1 LISALGAADLRPARV
16 VAEDLEKEAGALW
29 RTDRRGHQEL
39 RLRRERLRELE
50 AHRRDLVDADRTLR
64 DRVREQGRVH
74 AELEAVRVERVTA
87 RVTAAGW
94 MRARAGQL
102 EHELRELGA
111 RLEHEA
117 AELFETAWARLD
129 ADRVRALPAA
139 QLRTRARDLDDA
151 RGRTQAQREAARQ

>member
-1 LISALGAADLRPARV
+1 
-16 VAEDLEKEAGALW
+16 
-29 RTDRRGHQEL
+29 
-39 RLRRERLRELE
+39 
-50 AHRRDLVDADRTLR
+50 
-64 DRVREQGRVH
+64 
-74 AELEAVRVERVTA
+74 
-87 RVTAAGW
+87 

-102 EHELRELGA
+102 EHELRELGG

-151 RGRTQAQREAARQ
+151 RGRTQAQREAARQLAEADASGAGAGALSGRVVAGVVLVAGAALLGGGLASGRRPLELIGAV